1 MRITDLSSI
10 INNMDASPELP
21 VTVNVKY
28 GEDNTHE
35 LVEIDNFRQY
45 SDMFVLNVSAMGG
58 MLRKIRDFRQWL
70 IDEEERRM
78 RVPDK
83 ETLERDDDEAVEMP
97 ELMAARYHLEDMFP
111 FLKKK

>member
-1 MRITDLSSI
+1 MKITDLNSI
-10 INNMDASPELP
+10 INNMDASPGLP

-35 LVEIDNFRQY
+35 LVEIDSFRQY

-58 MLRKIRDFRQWL
+58 MLRKIREFRQWL
-70 IDEEERRM
+70 IDEEERRL

-83 ETLERDDDEAVEMP
+83 ETPERDDDEAVEMP
-97 ELMAARYHLEDMFP
+97 ELMAARYHLEEIFP
-111 FLKKK
+111 YLKKK

>member
-1 MRITDLSSI
+1 MRITDLNSI
-10 INNMDASPELP
+10 INNVDASPGLP

-35 LVEIDNFRQY
+35 LVEIDSFRQY

-58 MLRKIRDFRQWL
+58 MLHKIREFRQWL

-83 ETLERDDDEAVEMP
+83 ETSELNDDEAVKMP
-97 ELMAARYHLEDMFP
+97 ELMAARYHLEEIFP

>member
-1 MRITDLSSI
+1 MKIKDLNSI
-10 INNMDASPELP
+10 INNMDASPGLP

-35 LVEIDNFRQY
+35 LVEIDSFRQY

-70 IDEEERRM
+70 IDEEERRTEL
-78 RVPDK
+78 PDK
-83 ETLERDDDEAVEMP
+83 KPSERDDDEAVEMP
-97 ELMAARYHLEDMFP
+97 KLMAARYHLEDMFP

>member
-10 INNMDASPELP
+10 INNVDASTELP

-35 LVEIDNFRQY
+35 LVEIDSFRQY

-58 MLRKIRDFRQWL
+58 MLRKIREFRQWL
-70 IDEEERRM
+70 IDEEERRLM
-78 RVPDK
+78 VPDK
-83 ETLERDDDEAVEMP
+83 ETPERDDDEAVEMP
-97 ELMAARYHLEDMFP
+97 ELMAARYHLEEIFP